1 MTLTI
6 FRTEGNCPVKKD
18 IKNIINCW
26 EMSFFKS
33 SKIFTGILFGPDDLW
48 ESSEDIIFYFCQLE
62 LRRTRLYLY

>member
-33 SKIFTGILFGPDDLW
+33 SKIFTGMVFGTDDLW